1 MYQMGTPWQRPGT
14 HRQLTEEISNLTAS
28 EKWQHYLDFQSR
40 FHPAEASATWTWR
53 ARLSGATPSATS
65 LPGPVVARKP
75 SLGSRDRASTS
86 GRLQQP
92 SCSPSRSVNRSRR
105 REPPLLPRPRWAD
118 ERICP
123 CQRQQVPLTPGTP
136 HVSEHC
142 DSQGLSSLGGR
153 GTLLL
158 VPRTLQ
164 CADWAKQCR
173 QDHCLRRFVPRT
185 PSCFPSSS
193 APLDSGTWNKP
204 QGHRSQIRVWWRGS

>member
-1 MYQMGTPWQRPGT
+1 MS
-14 HRQLTEEISNLTAS
+14 L
-28 EKWQHYLDFQSR
+28 
-40 FHPAEASATWTWR
+40 R
-53 ARLSGATPSATS
+53 ARPA
-65 LPGPVVARKP
+65 
-75 SLGSRDRASTS
+75 
-86 GRLQQP
+86 
-92 SCSPSRSVNRSRR
+92 
-105 REPPLLPRPRWAD
+105 PRWAN

-185 PSCFPSSS
+185 PSCLPSSS
-193 APLDSGTWNKP
+193 APLDGGTWNKP
-204 QGHRSQIRVWWRGS
+204 QGHRSQIRVWWRGSRRAARPKSPGTVSWPPILVTKVGASPRKRPSRGYR